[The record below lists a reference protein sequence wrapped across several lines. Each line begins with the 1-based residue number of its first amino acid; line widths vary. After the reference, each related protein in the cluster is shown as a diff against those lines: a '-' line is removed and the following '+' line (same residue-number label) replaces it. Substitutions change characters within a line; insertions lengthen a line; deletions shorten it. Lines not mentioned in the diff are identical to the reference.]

1 MEGIRKILIAGGT
14 GFLGRA
20 LEKFFLKKG
29 DEVYILTRNPQKKN
43 EVYWDAKELG
53 EWVDYIEWAN
63 VLINLTGK
71 SVDCRYT
78 EKNRSEIRSSRI
90 ESTQVLA
97 KAIKVAKQKPEVWLN
112 SSSATIYV
120 HAETQKM
127 TEDTGVIGDDFSM
140 NVCKDWEKTFFND
153 QLSQTRRVALR
164 TSIVLGKDGGAYPVL
179 RKLTRFFLGGAQGN
193 GKQFL
198 SWIHI
203 EAFCKAVNFIVNN
216 QQIVGPI
223 NVVSPKA
230 VSNEKFMKLLR
241 KSLKRP
247 FGINQPKWLL
257 ELGAKVV
264 KTETE
269 LLLKSRNVFP
279 ERLLDLGF
287 KFEYNAA
294 DYSLKNLAG

>member
-1 MEGIRKILIAGGT
+1 MKGIRKILIAGGT

-140 NVCKDWEKTFFND
+140 NVCKDWENTFFRD

-164 TSIVLGKDGGAYPVL
+164 TSIVLGKNGGAYPVL
-179 RKLTRFFLGGAQGN
+179 RKLTRWFLGGTQGN

-203 EAFCKAVNFIVNN
+203 EDFCKAVNFIVNN

-223 NVVSPKA
+223 NVVNPKA
-230 VSNEKFMKLLR
+230 VSNEKFMKLMR

-287 KFEYNAA
+287 KFDYNAV